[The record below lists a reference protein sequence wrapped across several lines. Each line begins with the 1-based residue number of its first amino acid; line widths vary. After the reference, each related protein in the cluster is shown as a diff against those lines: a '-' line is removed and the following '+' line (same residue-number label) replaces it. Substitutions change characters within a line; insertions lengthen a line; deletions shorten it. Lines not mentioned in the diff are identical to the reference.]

1 VPEKMMQR
9 SRWILAIALTTVSCI
24 GVAQARD
31 FRSSDVN
38 PPDHP
43 AVKAVVHMSDVMRER
58 SGGRLRIDPG
68 AADRDTEIFTVAQV
82 RTGTL
87 DMARV
92 SVSALHG
99 AVPATVIPTLPFLFS
114 SAVHR
119 RRILDGPV
127 GDELLASL
135 AAYDLIGLCFYES
148 GARSVYTPDKPIR
161 TPADMKGLKIR
172 VQTSPAMMEV
182 MQALGALP
190 VATPFGQVRAQLAA
204 RTIDAAENNFV
215 SYLGARHHEVARIY
229 SLTEHATPPAVVLFS
244 KRVWDQL
251 PDEDRQIIRQAAR
264 DSVLFHRKLFDEQE
278 AAARKAL
285 TDAGVQFVTDVDRA
299 AFVQVLTPLYPK
311 LVTDPRHRAVVE
323 RVRASE

>member
-1 VPEKMMQR
+1 MSR
-9 SRWILAIALTTVSCI
+9 SRRVVLAIALTTVSCI
-24 GVAQARD
+24 GVAHARD

-43 AVKAVVHMSDVMRER
+43 AVQAVAHMSDLMRQR
-58 SGGRLRIDPG
+58 SGGRLRIGDLG

-99 AVPATVIPTLPFLFS
+99 AVPATVIPTLPFLFT
-114 SAVHR
+114 SAAHR
-119 RRILDGPV
+119 RRTLDGPI

-135 AAYDLIGLCFYES
+135 ASYDLIGLCFYDS
-148 GARSVYTPDKPIR
+148 GTRSVYTPDKAIR

-172 VQTSPAMMEV
+172 VQPSPAMIEV
-182 MQALGALP
+182 MQALGAQP
-190 VATPFGQVRAQLAA
+190 VAIPFGQVRVQLAA

-215 SYLGARHHEVARIY
+215 SYLGSRHHEVARVY

-244 KRVWDQL
+244 KRTWDQL
-251 PDEDRQIIRQAAR
+251 PGEDRQIIRQAAR
-264 DSVLFHRKLFDEQE
+264 ESVLYHRKLFDEQE
-278 AAARKAL
+278 AAARTAL

-299 AFVQVLTPLYPK
+299 AFIQALAPLYPK
-311 LVTDPRHRAVVE
+311 LVVDPRHRALVE
-323 RVRASE
+323 RVRAAE